1 MRPRYKNDF
10 KLIRFIVYSMAALII
25 IGSLAVTSLIYNK
38 SQEAEGTIAE
48 NAKTCK
54 NSEPKF
60 DGNIKSVSIDGDKIA
75 FVIEKSYGKQKII
88 IYDYCKGEQI
98 AEVGLSSEI
107 EPKAQMQQKIEET
120 HELVS

>member
-1 MRPRYKNDF
+1 MRPRHKNDF
-10 KLIRFIVYSMAALII
+10 KLIRLVVYSMAALII
-25 IGSLAVTSLIYNK
+25 IGSLVVTSLVYNK
-38 SQEAEGTIAE
+38 GQEAGSTISE
-48 NAKTCK
+48 NHRTCK

-60 DGNIKSVSIDGDKIA
+60 EGNIKSISIDGDKVA
-75 FVIEKSYGKQKII
+75 FVIEKSYGKQKIV

-98 AEVGLSSEI
+98 AEVDLFSEI

>member
-1 MRPRYKNDF
+1 
-10 KLIRFIVYSMAALII
+10 MAALII
-25 IGSLAVTSLIYNK
+25 IGSLGVTSLIYNK
-38 SQEAEGTIAE
+38 SQEAESTISE
-48 NAKTCK
+48 NPKTCK

-75 FVIEKSYGKQKII
+75 FVIEKSYGKQKIV

-98 AEVGLSSEI
+98 AEVDLSSEI